1 MCNDFC
7 WYVTDNDE
15 ILDNL
20 IENYESDDENAISL
34 AKIKNDTLGLGL
46 VEREESRP
54 ESRAAPVSTNV
65 PPQPPFQPSS
75 TPIHLEHRYSIFT
88 LIYG

>member
-1 MCNDFC
+1 MLIHDIYEFS
-7 WYVTDNDE
+7 VLLSTDNDE

-34 AKIKNDTLGLGL
+34 AKIKNDTLGL
-46 VEREESRP
+46 VDKEDSRP
-54 ESRAAPVSTNV
+54 ESRVAPVSMNV

-75 TPIHLEHRYSIFT
+75 TPVHLEHRYV
-88 LIYG
+88 LV